1 MATPSNRLRH
11 LRAETG
17 LTQSQLAAASG
28 INLRQLQKIEAGEI
42 KLGNV
47 TLANAVAL
55 AKALGI
61 EAEELINE

>member
-1 MATPSNRLRH
+1 MAAPSNRLRH
-11 LRAETG
+11 LRAEAG
-17 LTQSQLAAASG
+17 LTQAQLAAASG

-55 AKALGI
+55 ARALGI
-61 EAEELINE
+61 EAEDLI

>member
-1 MATPSNRLRH
+1 MASPSNRLRD
-11 LRAETG
+11 LRAEAG
-17 LTQSQLAAASG
+17 ITQAQLAAASG

-55 AKALGI
+55 ARALNI
-61 EAEELINE
+61 AAEDLI

>member
-1 MATPSNRLRH
+1 MASPSNRLRH
-11 LRAETG
+11 LRAEAG
-17 LTQSQLAAASG
+17 LTQAQLAAASG

-47 TLANAVAL
+47 TLTNAVAL

-61 EAEELINE
+61 EAEDLI

>member
-1 MATPSNRLRH
+1 MASPSNRLRD
-11 LRAETG
+11 LRAEAG
-17 LTQSQLAAASG
+17 ITQAQLAAASG

-55 AKALGI
+55 ARALGI
-61 EAEELINE
+61 AAEDLI